1 MMRFTLSQLH
11 EKAKERPEG
20 YVTDVLSCATVNGD
34 MVEMHGRD
42 YARMLAKYRSK
53 EERTINLTITRNPL
67 PPHPDGMV
75 GTELKKILATIG
87 ITEKPNCSCN
97 KRAKMMDA
105 AGPDW
110 CEQNIAAVVGWL
122 RQEATRRGLPFI
134 DTAGKAL
141 VRLAIS
147 RARRTANPS

>member
-1 MMRFTLSQLH
+1 MMRFTVAQLH

-20 YVTDVLSCATVNGD
+20 YVADVLSCATVNGD
-34 MVEMHGRD
+34 VVEMHGRD
-42 YARMLAKYRSK
+42 YARMLAKYRVK
-53 EERTINLTITRNPL
+53 EPINLTITRIPM
-67 PPHPDGMV
+67 PPHPDGAV
-75 GTELKKILATIG
+75 GTELKKLLATIG
-87 ITEKPNCSCN
+87 ITAQPNCSCN

-110 CEQNIAAVVGWL
+110 CEQNIATIVGWM

-147 RARRTANPS
+147 RARRTAKSS

>member
-1 MMRFTLSQLH
+1 MMRFTLAQLH
-11 EKAKERPEG
+11 EKAKERPDG
-20 YVTDVLSCATVNGD
+20 YVADVLSCATVNGD

-42 YARMLAKYRSK
+42 YARMLAKYRVK
-53 EERTINLTITRNPL
+53 EPISITIARSPL
-67 PPHPDGMV
+67 PPHPGGAV
-75 GTELKKILATIG
+75 GTELKKLLAAIG
-87 ITEKPNCSCN
+87 IHSQPNCSCN

-110 CEQNIAAVVGWL
+110 CEQNIATIVGWL
-122 RQEATRRGLPFI
+122 RQEANRRGLPFI

-141 VRLAIS
+141 ARLAIS

>member
-1 MMRFTLSQLH
+1 MMQFTLAQLH

-20 YVTDVLSCATVNGD
+20 YVADVLSCATVNGE

-42 YARMLAKYRSK
+42 YARLLAKYRTK
-53 EERTINLTITRNPL
+53 EERTVNLTITRTPL

-75 GTELKKILATIG
+75 GTELKKLLSMIG

-97 KRAKMMDA
+97 KRARAMDV

-110 CEQNIAAVVGWL
+110 CEQNLATIVAWL
-122 RQEATRRGLPFI
+122 REEATRRKLPFI

-141 VRLAIS
+141 VRMAIS
-147 RARRTANPS
+147 RARHTAKHS